1 MFELVVMTLTVLVV
15 YGGVSREVVRVL
27 EATVNE

>member
-1 MFELVVMTLTVLVV
+1 MLGLITITLTVLVV
-15 YGGVSREVVRVL
+15 YGGVRREVVRVL

>member
-1 MFELVVMTLTVLVV
+1 MFGFIFLAMTVLVV
-15 YGGVSREVVRVL
+15 CGGVRREVLRVL

>member
-1 MFELVVMTLTVLVV
+1 MFELIFMTLTVLVV
-15 YGGVSREVVRVL
+15 CGGVRREVLRVL

>member
-15 YGGVSREVVRVL
+15 YGGVSREVTRVL
-27 EATVNE
+27 EGADFE

>member
-1 MFELVVMTLTVLVV
+1 MFSFIVLGMTVLVV
-15 YGGVSREVVRVL
+15 YGGVRREVVRVL